1 MTSQTTSSGGGSLPL
16 DGIRVVALEQAV
28 SAPFATRQLADMGA
42 RVIKVERVPEGDFAR
57 YYDAEVRGMASHFV
71 WVNRNKESIA
81 LDFKT
86 AAGRDVLDRLI
97 ASADVVVQNFA
108 PGVAEAMGLDAARL
122 AEQHPR
128 LIAVDLSGYGADG
141 PYEPR
146 RAYDLIVQAESGSIA
161 TTGWAD
167 QPAKPGIAIA
177 DLTAGLYTYS
187 SVLAALYERERTG
200 RGRAIG
206 VSLMDSIAELMG
218 YSLYF
223 TQFSGRRHVPNG
235 ISHPTL
241 SPYESFDTADGRKI
255 VVAVQN
261 DREWARLA
269 TRVLQR
275 PELVD
280 DPRFATGTAR
290 TEHREEVRRICAAV
304 LGTLDAEAALEL
316 LDGAGIACGRVN
328 YPEEVLAHPQ
338 LAARDRWR
346 DVDSPVGP
354 LRSLL
359 PPPVSPGWELRM
371 DRVPDVGEDTE
382 TILEEL
388 GLDRAAIDGLIADGV
403 VGEPSSDAQT
413 TA

>member
-1 MTSQTTSSGGGSLPL
+1 MYGDSGALPL
-16 DGIRVVALEQAV
+16 DGICVIALEQAV
-28 SAPFATRQLADMGA
+28 SAPFATRHLADMGA

-57 YYDAEVRGMASHFV
+57 YYDAEVHGMASHFV

-81 LDFKT
+81 LDFK
-86 AAGRDVLDRLI
+86 APAGREILDSLV

-108 PGVAEAMGLDAARL
+108 PGVAEAMGLDAASL
-122 AEQHPR
+122 LEQHPR
-128 LIAVDLSGYGADG
+128 LIAVDLSGYGTGG
-141 PYEPR
+141 PYERR
-146 RAYDLIVQAESGSIA
+146 RAYDLIVQAESASIA
-161 TTGWAD
+161 TTGWPD
-167 QPAKPGIAIA
+167 SPAKPGIAIA
-177 DLTAGLYTYS
+177 DLAAGLYSYS

-200 RGRAIG
+200 LGRAIG
-206 VSLMDSIAELMG
+206 ISLMDSIAELMG

-241 SPYESFDTADGRKI
+241 SPYESFDTADGRKV

-275 PELVD
+275 PDLVD
-280 DPRFATGTAR
+280 DERFATGTAR
-290 TEHREEVRRICAAV
+290 TAHRDEVRRICAEV
-304 LGTLDAEAALEL
+304 LGAMATDAALEL

-346 DVDSPVGP
+346 EVDSPVGP

-371 DRVPDVGEDTE
+371 DRIPDIGENTE
-382 TILEEL
+382 SILAEL
-388 GLDRAAIDGLIADGV
+388 GLDRARIDRLISDGI
-403 VGEPSSDAQT
+403 VGQPPSDSST